1 MNRTIIAKT
10 LRESWV
16 MLAVLVVAIAGFEI
30 LFVLAVSSFSK
41 ELIEIWSKFS
51 FLRGLVQAL
60 AGADLT
66 TDVNATSFMSIGFA
80 HPFLYAVTWA
90 FLLTTCT
97 RVIVG
102 EIDRGTT
109 DILLT
114 LPISR
119 TSHYVSVSLV
129 WMGMGVPICVAVW
142 VGMLL
147 GPMFSPRESEPID
160 MAVLWL
166 PVINLFALYVAIGC
180 MTMLISS
187 WMTRRGPAVGLALG
201 LLLAGFVH
209 NFVCT
214 LTPEMKPWGFLSLL
228 NFYRP
233 LESIR
238 AHALPWRDVAVLLG
252 FGAICWAAGLLRYQR
267 RDIPAA

>member
-10 LRESWV
+10 VRESWF
-16 MLAVLVVAIAGFEI
+16 MLAVLVVAVMLFEI

-41 ELIEIWSKFS
+41 ELIEMWSKFH

-66 TDVNATSFMSIGFA
+66 ADVNATSFMSIGFA

-102 EIDRGTT
+102 EIDRGTS
-109 DILLT
+109 DLLLT

-119 TSHYVSVSLV
+119 ASHYISVSAV
-129 WMGMGVPICVAVW
+129 WIAMGIPICVAVW
-142 VGMLL
+142 VGILI
-147 GPMFSPRESEPID
+147 GPMFLPRPEPID
-160 MAVLWL
+160 MRVLWL
-166 PVINLFALYVAIGC
+166 PVANLFALYVAIGC
-180 MTMLISS
+180 MTMMLSS
-187 WMTRRGPAVGLALG
+187 FMTRRGPAVGLTLG

-209 NFVCT
+209 NFICT
-214 LTPEMKPWGFLSLL
+214 LTPEMKSWGFLSLL
-228 NFYRP
+228 SFYRP

-238 AHALPWRDVAVLLG
+238 AHALPWGDVGVLMAFAAVSWGVGLVKFQSRDL
-252 FGAICWAAGLLRYQR
+252 
-267 RDIPAA
+267 PAA